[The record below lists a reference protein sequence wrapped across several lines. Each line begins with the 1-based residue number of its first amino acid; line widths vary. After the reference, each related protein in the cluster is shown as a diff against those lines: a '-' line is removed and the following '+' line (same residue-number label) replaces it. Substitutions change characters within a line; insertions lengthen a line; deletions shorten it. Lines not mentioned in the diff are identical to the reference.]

1 VLFSLPIIGW
11 VNASSLDVMLLLL
24 LLLPVW
30 LNSIRL
36 VPSLGRRICFGGA
49 GYLYFSRCRGSM
61 HGPMLSAVPHGH
73 QLSQSKKKKTE
84 VTNILYVQSKIKREM
99 ACNFHRM

>member
-1 VLFSLPIIGW
+1 MLFSLPIIGW

-73 QLSQSKKKKTE
+73 QLSQSKKKK
-84 VTNILYVQSKIKREM
+84 N
-99 ACNFHRM
+99 